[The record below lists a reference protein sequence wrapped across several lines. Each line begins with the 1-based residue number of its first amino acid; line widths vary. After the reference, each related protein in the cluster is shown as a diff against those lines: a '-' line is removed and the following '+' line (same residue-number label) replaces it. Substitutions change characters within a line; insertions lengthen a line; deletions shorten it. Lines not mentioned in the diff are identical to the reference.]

1 MANIFFPRGEIL
13 PPEQILDPLDA
24 TSLGLRI
31 LSLADLYR
39 IRDRFIG
46 PNLSL
51 NINPEP
57 ANETILEEDTNK
69 IILEHEDLAL
79 VRFCENAFRS
89 RLPKQKC
96 VDIDIDFF
104 VGTVAGGGWHIDSS
118 NDVRAIVNLS
128 AVPIGLGVAV
138 EWDRKD
144 YGKAKSKY
152 DYFAFGDIAKPPEP
166 ISSKTLLYGPG
177 EAVGIINLARSDR
190 QVPHKALPAPGRV
203 VMRLFA
209 TLE

>member
-104 VGTVAGGGWHIDSS
+104 VGTVAG
-118 NDVRAIVNLS
+118 
-128 AVPIGLGVAV
+128 
-138 EWDRKD
+138 DRKD